1 VHSYEIDMFLFL
13 LTSVHLGLDYH
24 ALFVN
29 GFNMVFQD
37 FVSLFGI
44 LKVV

>member
-1 VHSYEIDMFLFL
+1 MLLFL
-13 LTSVHLGLDYH
+13 GASVHLGLDDH

-29 GFNMVFQD
+29 GLNMVFQD
-37 FVSLFGI
+37 FVSLFGV